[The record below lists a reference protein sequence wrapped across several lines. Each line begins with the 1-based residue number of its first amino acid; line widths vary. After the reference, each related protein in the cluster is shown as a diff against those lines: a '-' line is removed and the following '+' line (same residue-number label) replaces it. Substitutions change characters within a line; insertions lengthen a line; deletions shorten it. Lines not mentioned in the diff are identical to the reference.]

1 MKGLVLCLAKLGD
14 FIQATPL
21 IRDLS
26 LKTNELYLV
35 AAQNSVAEAARL
47 SGLVTEVF
55 TIDPRNPEPNLTLP
69 SIGSGPLCNLSMAPA
84 ALSVLEKIR
93 AQNLKAKVYGPRLHH
108 GALSLPIAQEV
119 ALAVLRVNRR
129 YSPFNLVDVWR
140 SLTPKPSPEA
150 KLYWPLTP
158 KGVKG
163 QERPQERPKV
173 GFILGAG
180 NARRRWPRENYTA
193 LGQKL
198 MEIHNAQVVLLGD
211 QKERALGKA
220 VSLTFGSETDFVNLV
235 GQTNLAELA
244 ATLSELDLLIGP
256 DTGGLHLGAAI
267 NVPIIGL
274 YFGPALAHE
283 TGPYG
288 PNHLVAQTL
297 APCGPCPESRPC
309 PERVCLAIPTVD
321 EVYAAVKRL
330 WVKDNADFDNEALGI
345 VNPDNRASDKQA
357 ADKEGPSNEDPGSN
371 LYTTSLDAF
380 GYKLSPMNP
389 INDPDLLKTEFL
401 REVARATV
409 DPDYTPL
416 RPERDLDPGD
426 KDFWRALT
434 ERIWPPSAPRKLK
447 ERFIEVLGQLRL
459 LP

>member
-1 MKGLVLCLAKLGD
+1 
-14 FIQATPL
+14 
-21 IRDLS
+21 
-26 LKTNELYLV
+26 
-35 AAQNSVAEAARL
+35 
-47 SGLVTEVF
+47 
-55 TIDPRNPEPNLTLP
+55 
-69 SIGSGPLCNLSMAPA
+69 
-84 ALSVLEKIR
+84 
-93 AQNLKAKVYGPRLHH
+93 
-108 GALSLPIAQEV
+108 
-119 ALAVLRVNRR
+119 
-129 YSPFNLVDVWR
+129 
-140 SLTPKPSPEA
+140 
-150 KLYWPLTP
+150 
-158 KGVKG
+158 
-163 QERPQERPKV
+163 
-173 GFILGAG
+173 
-180 NARRRWPRENYTA
+180 
-193 LGQKL
+193 
-198 MEIHNAQVVLLGD
+198 
-211 QKERALGKA
+211 
-220 VSLTFGSETDFVNLV
+220 
-235 GQTNLAELA
+235 
-244 ATLSELDLLIGP
+244 
-256 DTGGLHLGAAI
+256 
-267 NVPIIGL
+267 
-274 YFGPALAHE
+274 
-283 TGPYG
+283 
-288 PNHLVAQTL
+288 
-297 APCGPCPESRPC
+297 
-309 PERVCLAIPTVD
+309 VD